1 MSMILTSFTL
11 EEVATTLATKL
22 QAMQHNNNAASTN
35 NDYYSS
41 IEVAQKF
48 KVTKLTIFN
57 WRKANKIPFT
67 KIGKTIVYHKATID
81 NIHKPILVN

>member
-11 EEVATTLATKL
+11 DEVATTLATKL
-22 QAMQHNNNAASTN
+22 LAMQHNNAASTN

-48 KVTKLTIFN
+48 KVTKLTVFN

-67 KIGKTIVYHKATID
+67 KIGKTFVYHKATID